1 MTIPDG
7 PTLLGIA
14 AIITSIT
21 GLITALR
28 GMMNRTTI
36 SGPDLLAQQPERS
49 SRSATDMAGVG
60 EHGSSREGRTER
72 NGSNRNFTG

>member
-28 GMMNRTTI
+28 GAVNRKTTI
-36 SGPDLLAQQPERS
+36 GSELTATQPERS
-49 SRSATDMAGVG
+49 SRGGTDMAGTG
-60 EHGSSREGRTER
+60 EHRSSREGRTER
-72 NGSNRNFTG
+72 NELNRSLTG